1 MKPIKY
7 KYLTTSGETVELYIT
22 FFIIITSIFLA
33 PIILKRFNIPGIT
46 AVMLAGILIGPYGLG
61 IVNDIDESLRT
72 FSTFGA
78 IFLMFLAG
86 MEVDNETLIRGF
98 KNSLFI
104 SFFSAIICGIGGYYI
119 GSLLGLNHLGALLY
133 SIMFASNSVGVVY
146 ALLNELDM
154 TKSKFGTV
162 LLGAVVLSEVLG
174 MILLAIVSKISLNQ
188 GLETSVLFILQE
200 LLYILGLLLLIPFI
214 TKKIFKRFENLHCR
228 KIHFVLLIILISIL
242 IGEYVGM
249 HPMICAFI
257 TGVAVSEALT
267 KEEHDNI
274 LNSNLNAI
282 GYSFFIPIFF
292 LTLGMNT
299 DIRILLNLDNLGI
312 LVSTLGGFMVLKTI
326 SGYLSFKIIGCDRLR
341 SLYGGLLTIPQIS
354 APLVVASV
362 GMDLGVIPH
371 SFYVTII
378 IMMLLTSIIAPIVIK
393 YMVDRYPLQV

>member
-1 MKPIKY
+1 M
-7 KYLTTSGETVELYIT
+7 ELYIT
-22 FFIIITSIFLA
+22 FFIIIASIFLV

-61 IVNDIDESLRT
+61 IVDIDESLKT

-104 SFFSAIICGIGGYYI
+104 SLFSAVICGIGGYYI
-119 GSLLGLNHLGALLY
+119 GSLLGLNYLGALLY
-133 SIMFASNSVGVVY
+133 SVMFASNSVGIVY

-188 GLETSVLFILQE
+188 GLEGSVLFILQV

-214 TKKIFKRFENLHCR
+214 TKRIFKRFENLQCR

-242 IGEYVGM
+242 IGEYVGV

-299 DIRILLNLDNLGI
+299 DIGMLLNLDNLGI
-312 LVSTLGGFMVLKTI
+312 LVSTVGGLMVLKVI
-326 SGYLSFKIIGCDRLR
+326 SGYLSFKMIGCDRLR
-341 SLYGGLLTIPQIS
+341 SLYGGLLTIPQVS
-354 APLVVASV
+354 APLVVTSV
-362 GMDLGVIPH
+362 GRDLGVIPH
-371 SFYVTII
+371 SFYVTVV
-378 IMMLLTSIIAPIVIK
+378 IMILLTSIMAPIVIR
-393 YMVDRYPLQV
+393 YMVDKYPLQV